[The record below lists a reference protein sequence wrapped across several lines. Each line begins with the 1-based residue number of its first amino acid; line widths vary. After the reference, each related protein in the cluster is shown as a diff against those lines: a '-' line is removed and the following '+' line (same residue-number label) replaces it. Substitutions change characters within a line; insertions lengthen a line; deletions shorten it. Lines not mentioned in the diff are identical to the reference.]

1 MHNYS
6 HASPK
11 DLRHLFHQNALS
23 LPTAGM
29 CDGYI
34 QANLVVLPKEYADD
48 FEKFANLNQKA
59 CPLLEKLEN
68 GRRFTQHLANH
79 ADLARDLPKYRIYR
93 FGVLEGEVSDIED
106 LWQEDFVS
114 FLIGCSFTFESAL
127 MSQGIE
133 IRHITQGRN
142 VPMYRTNI
150 PTTPFGD
157 FSGPVVVSM
166 RPIKLEDVDRVVAI
180 TANFPGVHG
189 APIHMGDPVHI
200 GIQDI
205 NMPDFGEAVTINPD
219 EIPVFW
225 ACGVTPQVACE
236 KAKAPLMI
244 THAPG
249 HMFIGDLRNDV
260 LYAPYKAVADS
271 IETFIETNLSSRG
284 MGNIKLK
291 DQLLLM
297 TSSLNTSKRIMIVT
311 GFYVKQCA
319 TGETDG
325 PLGAL
330 AIAYALEKLGKSV
343 LILTDRH
350 TYAYLAMGRDHLH
363 LKTTV
368 LSIPESGEAE
378 ECFDHFDP
386 DHLLAIERPGL
397 SSTYRCYSMSGVD
410 ITDDIPNFDCLFER
424 AKQKGIPT
432 SAIGDGGNE
441 IGMGR
446 ICDYV
451 RAHVSEGSKICA
463 LTITDYLVLAGV
475 SNWGGHGI
483 AALLSL
489 MNNQPLMYPLETESE
504 LLSKM
509 AGMGCV
515 DGLTKKAE
523 ATVDGLSLETY
534 LSVIEA
540 VNQLPDI
547 KKT

>member
-6 HASPK
+6 NASPK
-11 DLRHLFHQNALS
+11 NLRYSFHQNALS

-34 QANLVVLPKEYADD
+34 QANLVVLPQEHAAD
-48 FEKFANLNQKA
+48 FENFASLNQKA
-59 CPLLEKLEN
+59 CPILEKLEHGN
-68 GRRFTQHLANH
+68 RFTQLLANQ
-79 ADLARDLPKYRIYR
+79 ADLARDLPKYRVYR
-93 FGVLEGEVSDIED
+93 YGALEGEVSDVVD

-114 FLIGCSFTFESAL
+114 FLIGCSFTFEAAL
-127 MSQGIE
+127 MSEGIE
-133 IRHITQGRN
+133 IRHIAQGRN

-150 PTTPFGD
+150 PTVPFGN

-166 RPIKLEDVDRVVAI
+166 RPMKPEDIDRVVAI
-180 TANFPGVHG
+180 TAQFPGVHG
-189 APIHMGDPVHI
+189 GPIHIGDPIDI
-200 GIQDI
+200 GIHDI
-205 NMPDFGEAVTINPD
+205 NRPDFGDAVTINPG

-236 KAKAPLMI
+236 NAKAPLMI

-249 HMFIGDLRNDV
+249 HMFIGDLKNDV
-260 LYAPYKAVADS
+260 FYAPYKIAADA
-271 IETFIETNLSSRG
+271 IEEAIETNLASRG

-291 DQLLLM
+291 DQLLLA
-297 TSSLNTSKRIMIVT
+297 TSSLNASERVMIVT
-311 GFYVKQCA
+311 GFFVKQCG

-330 AIAYALEKLGKSV
+330 AIAHALEKLGKSV
-343 LILTDRH
+343 LMLTDRH
-350 TYAYLAMGRDHLH
+350 SYDYLSMGLVH
-363 LKTTV
+363 LKMKTKV
-368 LSIPESGEAE
+368 LSIPESRDAE
-378 ECFDHFDP
+378 DWFDEFEP

-397 SSTYRCYSMSGVD
+397 SSTYRSYSMSGVD

-424 AKQKGIPT
+424 AKQRGIPT

-451 RAHVSEGSKICA
+451 RAHVSEGNKICA
-463 LTITDYLVLAGV
+463 LTSTDYLVLAGV

-489 MNNQPLMYPLETESE
+489 MNNQPLMYPLETEAE
-504 LLSKM
+504 LLTKM

-523 ATVDGLSLETY
+523 ATVDGLSLDAY
-534 LSVIEA
+534 LSIIEA
-540 VNQLPDI
+540 VRQVVDV